1 MFRKVNI
8 MRKCIDDML
17 DFISF
22 KYVCLL
28 NSIIYKQKVKMI
40 RYIVIIQMYD
50 EIYELLGNI
59 LL

>member
-28 NSIIYKQKVKMI
+28 NSSIYK
-40 RYIVIIQMYD
+40 
-50 EIYELLGNI
+50 
-59 LL
+59 